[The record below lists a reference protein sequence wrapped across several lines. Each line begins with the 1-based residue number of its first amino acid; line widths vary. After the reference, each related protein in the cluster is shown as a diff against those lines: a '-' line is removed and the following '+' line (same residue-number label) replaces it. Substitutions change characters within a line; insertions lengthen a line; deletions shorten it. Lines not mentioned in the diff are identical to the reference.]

1 MRENKRAT
9 EGGGERNERVGEG
22 EIKVQEMGGWM
33 IKTERRGGNEAF
45 PITTQE

>member
-1 MRENKRAT
+1 MRENKRAA

-33 IKTERRGGNEAF
+33 IKTERSGHVAF
-45 PITTQE
+45 PITIQG